1 MHILLDLDGTLIDSS
16 PGIFH
21 SYSLACHAVGLTPPD
36 FDAFRSAIGP
46 PIEKISR
53 EFFRELSDDG
63 LERLR
68 KTFRDDYD
76 KKSYRMLTWHDKA
89 KEIIPILAAD
99 QRLALSIITNKPT
112 SPTLRIIEDAGLLP
126 HFQHVVGV
134 DYCRGDLAGQRF
146 ACKADAISFTL
157 GLAGCQ
163 SGSCLYVGDTAADLQ
178 AAAKNNVRFVAATYG
193 FYSWSADELEGHN
206 SIRAFEELPD
216 LLVRL
221 GVLNPARLPC

>member
-1 MHILLDLDGTLIDSS
+1 LDLDGTLVDSS

-21 SYSLACHAVGLTPPD
+21 SYSRACRAVGLTPPE
-36 FDAFRSAIGP
+36 FDTFRSAIGP
-46 PIEKISR
+46 PIEDISKG
-53 EFFRELSDDG
+53 FFSGLSDDV
-63 LERLR
+63 LEQLR
-68 KTFRDDYD
+68 KTFREDYD
-76 KKSYRMLTWHDKA
+76 NKSFRMLTWHDKA
-89 KEIIPILAAD
+89 KEIIPILAGD
-99 QRLALSIITNKPT
+99 RRLALSIITNKPT
-112 SPTLRIIEDAGLLP
+112 SPTVRIIEDAGLLP

-146 ACKADAISFTL
+146 AAKADAIRFTL

-163 SGSCLYVGDTAADLQ
+163 SASCLYVGDTASDLQ

-206 SIRAFEELPD
+206 SIRTFEELPD

-221 GVLNPARLPC
+221 GM